1 MPSTPAPHPAGRSAA
16 PQPAAPPPKILVV
29 DDEPEVRAAV
39 EDGLSVEGYAVRG
52 ASDGLAALSEV
63 ATWQPDAIVLDV
75 MMPVLDGLAV
85 CRRLRAL
92 DDRTPILVLTALDS
106 VSERVDGLDAGAD
119 DYLVKPFALDE
130 LVARV
135 RALLRRASAAAADD
149 TSLSFADLVV
159 DPVTRTGH
167 RGGRPLEFSRTEWA
181 LLELLL
187 LHPGQ
192 VMPRELILERV
203 WGRDFGPD
211 SNSLAV
217 YVGYLRRKLE
227 ADGEPRLVHTVHGV
241 GYRLDEPDQPG
252 GETGTERNGRTRRPR
267 RGGRTGRA

>member
-1 MPSTPAPHPAGRSAA
+1 MTARPAPA
-16 PQPAAPPPKILVV
+16 PVPGTPPPVAPRILVV

-39 EDGLSVEGYAVRG
+39 ADGLAVEGYAVRG
-52 ASDGLAALSEV
+52 AADGLAALSEV
-63 ATWQPDAIVLDV
+63 ATWQPDALVLDV

-106 VSERVDGLDAGAD
+106 VSDRVDGLDAGAD

-130 LVARV
+130 LIARV
-135 RALLRRASAAAADD
+135 RALLRRAAAGTADAR
-149 TSLSFADLVV
+149 LAFADLVV
-159 DPVTRTGH
+159 DPATRSGH
-167 RGGRPLEFSRTEWA
+167 RGGRPLEFSRTEYA

-187 LHPGQ
+187 QHPGQ
-192 VMPRELILERV
+192 VLPRETILERV

-227 ADGEPRLVHTVHGV
+227 AGGEPRLVHTVHGV
-241 GYRLDEPDQPG
+241 GYRLDRPE
-252 GETGTERNGRTRRPR
+252 GT
-267 RGGRTGRA
+267 

>member
-1 MPSTPAPHPAGRSAA
+1 MNR
-16 PQPAAPPPKILVV
+16 ILVA

-39 EDGLSVEGYAVRG
+39 EDGLSVEGYEVRG
-52 ASDGLAALSEV
+52 VGDGLAALSAV
-63 ATWQPDAIVLDV
+63 ASWQPDALVLDV

-85 CRRLRAL
+85 CRRLRAME
-92 DDRTPILVLTALDS
+92 DRTPVLVLTALAS

-135 RALLRRASAAAADD
+135 RALLRRAAPPATDGAE
-149 TSLSFADLVV
+149 LSFADLTL
-159 DPVTRTGH
+159 DPVARTG
-167 RGGRPLEFSRTEWA
+167 RRAGRPLEFSRTEAA

-187 LHPGQ
+187 RHPGQ
-192 VMPRELILERV
+192 VLPRAMILERV
-203 WGRDFGPD
+203 WGQDFGPD

-227 ADGEPRLVHTVHGV
+227 LGGEPRLVHTVHGL
-241 GYRLDEPDQPG
+241 GYRLDVP
-252 GETGTERNGRTRRPR
+252 
-267 RGGRTGRA
+267 

>member
-1 MPSTPAPHPAGRSAA
+1 MVQR
-16 PQPAAPPPKILVV
+16 ILVV

-39 EDGLSVEGYAVRG
+39 EDGLSVEGFEVRG
-52 ASDGLAALSEV
+52 VGDGLTALTEV
-63 ATWQPDAIVLDV
+63 GSWGPDAVVLDV

-85 CRRLRAL
+85 CRQLRAVG
-92 DDRTPILVLTALDS
+92 DRTPVLVLTALDS
-106 VSERVDGLDAGAD
+106 VSERVDGLEAGAD

-135 RALLRRASAAAADD
+135 RALLRRAAPEGAGPAGPLA
-149 TSLSFADLVV
+149 LGGLVL
-159 DPVTRTGH
+159 DPVTRTGS
-167 RGGRPLEFSRTEWA
+167 RDGRPLEFSRTESA

-187 LHPGQ
+187 RHPGQ
-192 VMPRELILERV
+192 VLPREMILELV

-227 ADGEPRLVHTVHGV
+227 AGGEPRLVHTVHGV
-241 GYRLDEPDQPG
+241 GYRLDE
-252 GETGTERNGRTRRPR
+252 
-267 RGGRTGRA
+267 A

>member
-1 MPSTPAPHPAGRSAA
+1 MDAARGVAGKPTR
-16 PQPAAPPPKILVV
+16 ILVV

-39 EDGLSVEGYAVRG
+39 ADGLAVEGYAVRE
-52 ASDGLAALSEV
+52 AADGLAALSEV
-63 ATWQPDAIVLDV
+63 AAWQPDALVLDV

-92 DDRTPILVLTALDS
+92 GDRTPVIVLTALGS

-130 LVARV
+130 LTARV
-135 RALLRRASAAAADD
+135 RALLRRFAPEPGLADGTD
-149 TSLSFADLVV
+149 ERLAFADLVV
-159 DPVTRTGH
+159 DPATRTGS
-167 RGGRPLEFSRTEWA
+167 RAGRPLEFSRTEFA

-187 LHPGQ
+187 RHPGQ
-192 VMPRELILERV
+192 VLPRELILERV
-203 WGRDFGPD
+203 WGQDFGPE

-227 ADGEPRLVHTVHGV
+227 AGGESRLVQTVHGI
-241 GYRLDEPDQPG
+241 GYRLDE
-252 GETGTERNGRTRRPR
+252 
-267 RGGRTGRA
+267 A

>member
-1 MPSTPAPHPAGRSAA
+1 MSSMDSTGGTGNTGSAGGSGGTGGPG
-16 PQPAAPPPKILVV
+16 PQRILVV

-39 EDGLSVEGYAVRG
+39 EDGLAVEGYAVRG
-52 ASDGLAALSEV
+52 AADGLAALSEV
-63 ATWQPDAIVLDV
+63 ALWEPDAVVLDV
-75 MMPVLDGLAV
+75 MMPVLDGLGV

-92 DDRTPILVLTALDS
+92 GDRTPVLVLTALGS
-106 VSERVDGLDAGAD
+106 VSERVDGLEAGAD

-135 RALLRRASAAAADD
+135 RALLRRAAPDPGGAVP
-149 TSLSFADLVV
+149 LGFADLVL
-159 DPVTRTGH
+159 DPATRTGR
-167 RGGRPLEFSRTEWA
+167 RGGRPLEFSRTEAA

-187 LHPGQ
+187 RHPRQ
-192 VMPRELILERV
+192 VLPRELILELV

-227 ADGEPRLVHTVHGV
+227 AGGEPRLVHTVHGV
-241 GYRLDEPDQPG
+241 GYRLD
-252 GETGTERNGRTRRPR
+252 
-267 RGGRTGRA
+267 AA

>member
-1 MPSTPAPHPAGRSAA
+1 MTLTTQTTLA
-16 PQPAAPPPKILVV
+16 KILVV

-39 EDGLSVEGYAVRG
+39 EDGLSIEGYEVRG
-52 ASDGLAALSEV
+52 APDGLAALSAT
-63 ATWQPDAIVLDV
+63 ATWQPDALVLDV

-85 CRRLRAL
+85 CRRLRAVG
-92 DDRTPILVLTALDS
+92 DRTPILVLTALDS
-106 VSERVDGLDAGAD
+106 VSDRVDGLDAGAD

-135 RALLRRASAAAADD
+135 RALLRRAAPLAEEDP
-149 TSLSFADLVV
+149 SLSYADLVV

-167 RGGRPLEFSRTEWA
+167 RSGRPLEFSRTEFA

-187 LHPGQ
+187 RHPGQ
-192 VMPRELILERV
+192 VLPRELILELV

-227 ADGEPRLVHTVHGV
+227 AAGGSRLVHTVHGV
-241 GYRLDEPDQPG
+241 GYRLSSE
-252 GETGTERNGRTRRPR
+252 
-267 RGGRTGRA
+267 AA

>member
-1 MPSTPAPHPAGRSAA
+1 MSSSAHARPPAR
-16 PQPAAPPPKILVV
+16 ILVV

-39 EDGLSVEGYAVRG
+39 EDGLTVEGYEVRG
-52 ASDGLAALSEV
+52 AADGLAALADI
-63 ATWQPDAIVLDV
+63 ATWQPDAVVLDV

-92 DDRTPILVLTALDS
+92 GDRTPVLVLTALDS
-106 VSERVDGLDAGAD
+106 VSERVDGLEAGAD

-130 LVARV
+130 LIARV
-135 RALLRRASAAAADD
+135 RALLRRAAPEEPDPER
-149 TSLSFADLVV
+149 LVFADLVL

-167 RGGRPLEFSRTEWA
+167 RAGRPLEFSRTEAA
-181 LLELLL
+181 LLELLMR
-187 LHPGQ
+187 HPGQ
-192 VMPRELILERV
+192 VLPREMILELV

-227 ADGEPRLVHTVHGV
+227 AAGEPRLVHTVHGI
-241 GYRLDEPDQPG
+241 GYRLDTP
-252 GETGTERNGRTRRPR
+252 
-267 RGGRTGRA
+267 